1 MKRDNLV
8 GEKFGRLTVKSS
20 AGSDICGHSM
30 WLCECECGNQVVIAG
45 TNLKRGLTGSCGCRR
60 IEIATER
67 LTTHG
72 MYGTP
77 LYICWSDML
86 QRCRDPNNKLY
97 HRYGGRGIVVCDEWK
112 SFENFNRWAM
122 DSGYMAGLTIDR
134 INNDK
139 GYYPENCRWV
149 DRITQG
155 NNTSKNRRVSYHSMN
170 KTVAEWARLLEM
182 DYNIL
187 YRHLAKN
194 NVSDLERYFEKDDKN
209 NKNN

>member
-1 MKRDNLV
+1 
-8 GEKFGRLTVKSS
+8 
-20 AGSDICGHSM
+20 M

-122 DSGYMAGLTIDR
+122 DSGYTAGLTIDR
-134 INNDK
+134 INNNK
-139 GYYPENCRWV
+139 GYYPENCRWQV
-149 DRITQG
+149 
-155 NNTSKNRRVSYHSMN
+155 
-170 KTVAEWARLLEM
+170 L
-182 DYNIL
+182 
-187 YRHLAKN
+187 
-194 NVSDLERYFEKDDKN
+194 
-209 NKNN
+209 

>member
-1 MKRDNLV
+1 
-8 GEKFGRLTVKSS
+8 
-20 AGSDICGHSM
+20 
-30 WLCECECGNQVVIAG
+30 
-45 TNLKRGLTGSCGCRR
+45 
-60 IEIATER
+60 
-67 LTTHG
+67 
-72 MYGTP
+72 
-77 LYICWSDML
+77 ML

-134 INNDK
+134 INNNK

-155 NNTSKNRRVSYHSMN
+155 NNTSKNRRVSYHGMN

-187 YRHLAKN
+187 YRHLSKN
-194 NVSDLERYFEKDDKN
+194 NISDLEKYFEKDDKN